1 MVVAILMTTSCTDD
15 LFGGIFGGKD
25 DGDGMTFSIGV
36 EEQADV
42 IYRTGGSRAADGKP
56 DPAIVEANTFKNL
69 RLSGG
74 IANLNIHRMPLPII
88 GIHPHTAG
96 SVGESVSRAALSE
109 IAGNGIAF
117 HDSLTIWGY
126 TSQGRQLFNKNLLR
140 KVNGWRSSVHWP
152 YDKEDVDA
160 AYLNPTAMKFY
171 AVSPAME
178 NLEDLSLKNTPAYAT
193 QPQFTFSVP
202 DAPGVQRDLLYGEST
217 PTTASAAW
225 GNVNIQNGPT
235 GSYTTDPRE
244 ENLGLDNKNVK
255 LKFFHT
261 LTAIRFAQGK
271 MPVGAVVKSIELQG
285 VYKKGDYTPG
295 SNAVGS
301 WTNQATYNQKQNYTI
316 AASTTVAAYNPGSN
330 VYIDDGNV
338 LFLMPQT
345 VPTGAKL
352 VVTVNVGG
360 SDRTMSVGIN
370 GDTWNP
376 GYTVTYKVTVGEV
389 KDDYYLVIDSSAN
402 YETSGSVT
410 TPVDGNTSTETKY
423 SHASDA
429 YEHSIS
435 EVRSIT
441 VHSFRNYKNYSANA
455 SGVNTHHAV
464 NWKIAGF
471 ATDEAGPYGTTDD
484 AFSTITGWNLS
495 SHEPSAVAGATTTLS
510 YNINS
515 PIDHTAN
522 HATILQTNTPIED
535 TMDLS
540 VTQPDGTVG
549 GTVVLKRTANSY
561 IVNAQG
567 SYKIPMVYGNGYEGG
582 TKKTGAE
589 LNPGD
594 IFKDHAG
601 RTITA
606 AHIFDQVN
614 YQTVENVTPTTEDK
628 TAAGD
633 DEVDKTV
640 VTTTYT
646 YNHSASDYTAE
657 VVWQDA
663 TGVFNEVGIVGTPEV
678 NDDAG
683 YIGFAVSPSATPS
696 NCVIALKGK
705 KTTTVKREVYNGETL
720 KNTIDGTPST
730 AGDFEILWTWHIWVT
745 DEVYPNSGSSVPDSY
760 YYQYNPSTGSKI
772 VTLYDNSGNATGRI
786 LPVNLGWVPDNV
798 TWHKY
803 EPREVWVKIVQDD
816 ANSTQAAYVKLRREA
831 NPELITGTSTVYQ
844 WGRPTALPM
853 VNTINKADR
862 SVYNSA
868 GTELTTSSSPTVDE
882 VFKCSTI
889 SSPEQFLAH
898 PTELLLGTA
907 NNNRWWE
914 ANAANAYWA
923 ATKTLYD
930 PCPPGF
936 QMPEGS
942 LFMFMSLT
950 GANITEKENGEKINV
965 WDASSG
971 QKKKGAWVYSK
982 VHSGTIPAAD
992 RYGTIVYFPGTGRY
1006 SGTSG
1011 TNPMRAGATSSAYG
1025 DTDLSYFWTYGQ
1037 TNSTQGKRVTF
1048 VPEKQTTTSNPF
1060 VHDDGISYTY
1070 ALPVRPK
1077 AQ

>member
-1 MVVAILMTTSCTDD
+1 MKRTLRHIVLMVVAILMTTSCTDD

-225 GNVNIQNGPT
+225 GNVDIQDGPT
-235 GSYTTDPRE
+235 GSYSTDPKE

-316 AASTTVAAYNPGSN
+316 AASTTVATYNPGSN

-522 HATILQTNTPIED
+522 HATILQTNTPIEV

-549 GTVVLKRTANSY
+549 GTAVLKRTANSY

-633 DEVDKTV
+633 DEVNKTV

-678 NDDAG
+678 NGDAG
-683 YIGFAVSPSATPS
+683 YIGFTVSPSATPS

-720 KNTIDGTPST
+720 KKTIDGTPST

-853 VNTINKADR
+853 IIKAKDSDGIKDDSAFDGEKNTVR
-862 SVYNSA
+862 TLYNNA
-868 GTELTTSSSPTVDE
+868 GNAIATVDLTTVP
-882 VFKCSTI
+882 TI
-889 SSPEQFLAH
+889 SNVQDFLLY
-898 PTELLLGTA
+898 PSQMVDGIDFQNYWGY
-907 NNNRWWE
+907 NNSTGLV
-914 ANAANAYWA
+914 
-923 ATKTLYD
+923 TKTLYD

-936 QMPEGS
+936 KMAVTTDYSVFNHATGGATSPLNSWNTLWSKNNVGS
-942 LFMFMSLT
+942 YLYT
-950 GANITEKENGEKINV
+950 KAH
-965 WDASSG
+965 SSG
-971 QKKKGAWVYSK
+971 AV
-982 VHSGTIPAAD
+982 IPESD
-992 RYGTIVYFPGTGRY
+992 RYGTITYLPSSGKWSINTANRNFGNASYSFLWGADY
-1006 SGTSG
+1006 SGTKGMYLQLKSG
-1011 TNPMRAGATSSAYG
+1011 EIDFSKNE
-1025 DTDLSYFWTYGQ
+1025 
-1037 TNSTQGKRVTF
+1037 NIK
-1048 VPEKQTTTSNPF
+1048 
-1060 VHDDGISYTY
+1060 I